1 MTAVEFQPMNNET
14 DVCIKRIGHSSS
26 ELHGNHIVV
35 TIGGFGEQEG
45 KHKRLTN
52 LSLLD
57 LQTND
62 TCDIG
67 LDVGDDVESKSCHV
81 ESVNQFNYLTWFLQM
96 LVFFTIMELTIW
108 I

>member
-1 MTAVEFQPMNNET
+1 MAAVEFQPMKNET

-26 ELHGNHIVV
+26 ELHCNHIVV

-52 LSLLD
+52 LTLLD

-67 LDVGDDVESKSCHV
+67 LDVGDDVESKFFYL
-81 ESVNQFNYLTWFLQM
+81 ESLSW
-96 LVFFTIMELTIW
+96 
-108 I
+108 